1 MYEIYVH
8 TTELL
13 TASVALSDREMDDIA
28 SDQIKLAQKNKNT
41 IAVSIKVVDGGEIIN
56 EFHWDRS

>member
-13 TASVALSDREMDDIA
+13 TSVPLSNREMDDIA

>member
-1 MYEIYVH
+1 MYEIYVQ

-13 TASVALSDREMDDIA
+13 TASVALSDREMNDIA

-41 IAVSIKVVDGGEIIN
+41 ISVSIKVVDGGEVIN
-56 EFHWDRS
+56 EFHWGK

>member
-1 MYEIYVH
+1 MYEIYVQ

-13 TASVALSDREMDDIA
+13 TASVALSDREMNDIA

-41 IAVSIKVVDGGEIIN
+41 ISVSIKVVDGGEIIN
-56 EFHWDRS
+56 EFHWDK